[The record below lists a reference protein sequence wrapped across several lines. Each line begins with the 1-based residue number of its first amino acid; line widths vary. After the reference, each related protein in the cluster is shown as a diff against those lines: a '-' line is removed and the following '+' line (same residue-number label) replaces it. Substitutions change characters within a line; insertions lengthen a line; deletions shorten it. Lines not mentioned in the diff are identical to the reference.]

1 MEKTMTHYD
10 YISIEE
16 RAHQLRAEEMQR
28 IHGIVCERLGCGCTK
43 LCTITLVVLT
53 ALSEAIRP
61 FFSWNPRARSTRRST
76 GNFRAA

>member
-1 MEKTMTHYD
+1 MTHYD

-16 RAHQLRAEEMQR
+16 RAHRLRAEEMQR
-28 IHGIVCERLGCGCTK
+28 IHGIVCERLCCGCKK
-43 LCTITLVVLT
+43 LCSITLVVLT

-61 FFSWNPRARSTRRST
+61 FFSWNPRARSTRRAT

>member
-1 MEKTMTHYD
+1 MTHQD
-10 YISIEE
+10 FVSIEE

-28 IHGIVCERLGCGCTK
+28 IHGVVCERLGCGCK
-43 LCTITLVVLT
+43 QLCSMMLIVLT

-61 FFSWNPRARSTRRST
+61 FFSWNPRAKSTRRSH